1 MTSDDRDRGS
11 VVTVDT
17 VLGPIGADEL
27 GTTLMHEHIL
37 VDASRWWH
45 RPSEDDTYR
54 QTVAHASIAPQYL
67 GTLRNDPFLSL
78 DNARLDDERGAAE
91 ELERFRLAGGRTVV
105 DTTGRGIGRD
115 PEALVRIARTVG
127 LNIIMG
133 SGYYLETSQP
143 PEVAQMTVADIAE
156 EIVRDILE
164 GVDGSGIRAGI
175 IGEIGVSKDFTP
187 AERRVLRA
195 AARAQRQTHVPLS
208 VHLPGW
214 ERRGGEVLDLVAEE
228 GGRISGTI
236 LCHMNPSLDDPD
248 YQIALA
254 ERGAWLEFDMIGMD
268 FYYADQE
275 AQSPCDEENARA
287 LVRLIRAGHV
297 DRLLLSS
304 DVFLKMMLVRH
315 GGVGYAHILDNF
327 VPRLRR
333 HGVDEGTLDQLL
345 IANPR
350 AVFEAARAQ

>member
-1 MTSDDRDRGS
+1 
-11 VVTVDT
+11 
-17 VLGPIGADEL
+17 
-27 GTTLMHEHIL
+27 MHEHIL
-37 VDASRWWH
+37 VDASQWWH
-45 RPSEDDTYR
+45 RPSEDDTHR
-54 QTVAHASIAPQYL
+54 QRIAHAALAPEFL

-78 DNARLDDERGAAE
+78 DNAHLDDEEAAVE
-91 ELERFRLAGGRTVV
+91 ELKRFRRAGGRTVV
-105 DTTGRGIGRD
+105 ETTVRGIGRD
-115 PEALVRIARTVG
+115 PTALVRIARTVG

-133 SGYYLETSQP
+133 SGYYLEGAHP
-143 PEVAQMTVADIAE
+143 PEVAAMTVAGIAD
-156 EIVRDILE
+156 EIVRDVLE

-195 AARAQRQTHVPLS
+195 AARAQRQTQVPLS

-214 ERRGGEVLDLVAEE
+214 ERRGGEVLDIVAEE

-236 LCHMNPSLDDPD
+236 LGHMNPSLDDPD

-287 LVRLIRAGHV
+287 VVGLIRAGYV
-297 DRLLLSS
+297 ERLLLSS

-315 GGVGYAHILDNF
+315 GGMGYAHILDNF

-333 HGVDEGTLDQLL
+333 HGVDEETLEQLL
-345 IANPR
+345 IGNPR
-350 AVFEAARAQ
+350 AVFETARAQ